1 MYYKSPRKNCLLV
14 KKLKVYSLD
23 DKKKNKK
30 ILKKRIDMIILTFTF
45 VYNDI
50 FFTSIFIFYFYRYIL
65 SYINY
70 YLKLNMMFLKKNSV

>member
-50 FFTSIFIFYFYRYIL
+50 FFISIFIFYFFRYIL

-70 YLKLNMMFLKKNSV
+70 YLKLNMMFSKTN